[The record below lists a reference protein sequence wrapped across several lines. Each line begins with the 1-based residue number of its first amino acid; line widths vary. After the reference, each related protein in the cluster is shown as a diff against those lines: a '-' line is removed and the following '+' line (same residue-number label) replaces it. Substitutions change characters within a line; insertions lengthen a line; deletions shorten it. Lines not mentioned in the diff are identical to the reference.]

1 MEKGEMNTKVDSLH
15 KKLEQWENVR
25 YRIDNEGLEY
35 CFKHYSSFSEIDDI
49 EFHKLRLTLL
59 ENMKKM
65 REMVSDKIS
74 NFESRIADADSIT
87 NNDNENND

>member
-1 MEKGEMNTKVDSLH
+1 MNTKVDSLH
-15 KKLEQWENVR
+15 KKLEQWENVH

-35 CFKHYSSFSEIDDI
+35 CFKHYSSFPEIDDI

-74 NFESRIADADSIT
+74 NFESRIADSDYIT